1 MEDLKDFVVT
11 YHQLSDLRA
20 QQKQLSTA
28 KKAATALVLEWAV
41 AVAGVHDAMRR
52 GDPVITLAVEGPY
65 TVTLRK
71 RGGFKEGNVV
81 SDAVLAAAMND
92 ITEQDIKVAA
102 DTLLKDT
109 TNGVT
114 QKQVIALAVLRTIA
128 RLKNPTTNTYKLT
141 TSPEEPTKR
150 TNCLNDTPLRPPQ
163 EVAGALTALVS
174 KDELA
179 MQVKQLVQKQAG
191 LSGVLKTSLSGADKP
206 NYTQPLTINMEG
218 DVRQNYILRNST
230 RVKKPSIT
238 GHRLQDFF
246 SAVQHDLLN
255 VQVTPTTLDTAGL
268 KSLTKR
274 LAPNIRQAI
283 KEWQATHSQVVSTLR
298 ITAK

>member
-11 YHQLSDLRA
+11 YHQLADARA

-28 KKAATALVLEWAV
+28 KKAATALVLSWAV
-41 AVAGVHDAMRR
+41 NVAGVHDAMRR
-52 GDPVITLAVEGPY
+52 GDPVITLVVEGPY

-81 SDAVLAAAMND
+81 SDAVLAAAMDN
-92 ITEQDIKVAA
+92 ITEQDIQVAA
-102 DTLLKDT
+102 DTLLRESQG
-109 TNGVT
+109 GVT
-114 QKQVIALAVLRTIA
+114 QKQVIALAVLRAIA

-141 TSPEEPTKR
+141 TSTGEPTKR
-150 TNCLNDTPLRPPQ
+150 TTTLNDTPLRPP
-163 EVAGALTALVS
+163 EGVAGAITTLVS
-174 KDELA
+174 KDEIA
-179 MQVKQLVQKQAG
+179 PQVKQLLEKQANI
-191 LSGVLKTSLSGADKP
+191 SSVLKTSLSGADQP

-218 DVRQNYILRNST
+218 DVRQKYILRNST